1 MTRLTKLAAVHG
13 VVGEED
19 VPTQASLVLTEGVDQ
34 TTVAVL
40 KTQASHSTLCQCK
53 TIFIAITHRKE
64 TWRERERER
73 RGGGGI
79 RNRKTI
85 LYEDRIVV

>member
-19 VPTQASLVLTEGVDQ
+19 VPTLASLILTEGVDQ

-40 KTQASHSTLCQCK
+40 ETQASHSTLCQCK
-53 TIFIAITHRKE
+53 TIFFHRNHTQKGNV
-64 TWRERERER
+64 ERER
-73 RGGGGI
+73 RWGVGEGG
-79 RNRKTI
+79 
-85 LYEDRIVV
+85 

>member
-19 VPTQASLVLTEGVDQ
+19 VPTLASLILTEGVDQ

-40 KTQASHSTLCQCK
+40 ETQASHSTLCQCK
-53 TIFIAITHRKE
+53 TIFIEITHRKK
-64 TWRERERER
+64 TWRETRRTMR
-73 RGGGGI
+73 RGGGGERI
-79 RNRKTI
+79 RNRKT
-85 LYEDRIVV
+85 LYEDS